1 MWLLSPITVAGRQG
15 IHTPFP
21 DPGARIVASLIP
33 REQPP
38 RKRVRASRPR
48 EVLLFLTVD
57 HLGFFKQFA
66 RSPIRTGAVIPSSSR
81 LARMML
87 SQADL
92 HRAETVIELGP
103 GTGIVTEII
112 LEKLPREANF
122 MALEIN
128 PAFATATR
136 KRCPTADVVNG
147 DAVDARKHLAER
159 GLDGTDVVVSGL
171 PWASFPGA
179 LQDQILSAVQDVLRP
194 GGRFTTFAY
203 IQGLL
208 LPQARRFEK
217 RLRDKFPQVRKTPV
231 VWRNLPPAFA
241 YVATKS

>member
-1 MWLLSPITVAGRQG
+1 M
-15 IHTPFP
+15 
-21 DPGARIVASLIP
+21 
-33 REQPP
+33 
-38 RKRVRASRPR
+38 
-48 EVLLFLTVD
+48 D
-57 HLGFFKQFA
+57 HLGFFRQFA

-81 LARMML
+81 LARMMI

-92 HRAETVIELGP
+92 HRAETVLELGP

-112 LEKLPREANF
+112 LENLAQDARF

-136 KRCPTADVVNG
+136 RRCPAADVVNG
-147 DAVDARKHLAER
+147 DAADARKHLAAR
-159 GLDGTDVVVSGL
+159 GLNGTDVVISGL
-171 PWASFPGA
+171 PWAAFPGS
-179 LQDQILSAVQDVLRP
+179 LQDRILSAVQDVLRP

-203 IQGLL
+203 VQGLL

-217 RLRDKFPQVRKTPV
+217 RLRARFPQVRKTPV